1 MTGSLLPGDIQNAY
15 IKQKRLEYKNKI
27 VDALVAATERL
38 VEAGEI
44 QQALWFGHKALSR
57 DDSREDVYVA
67 LMKAQVQA
75 GQRTPAIETYFAC
88 KKFLDEELGIE
99 PSQAISRLYTGVVQ
113 ETPV

>member
-1 MTGSLLPGDIQNAY
+1 MLPSETKNAF

-38 VEAGEI
+38 VEAGEV
-44 QQALWFGHKALSR
+44 QQALWFGHKALSQ
-57 DDSREDVYVA
+57 DSSREDVYAA
-67 LMKAQVQA
+67 LMKAQIEA

-99 PSQAISRLYTGVVQ
+99 PSQTISKLYTGVIT
-113 ETPV
+113 ETSV